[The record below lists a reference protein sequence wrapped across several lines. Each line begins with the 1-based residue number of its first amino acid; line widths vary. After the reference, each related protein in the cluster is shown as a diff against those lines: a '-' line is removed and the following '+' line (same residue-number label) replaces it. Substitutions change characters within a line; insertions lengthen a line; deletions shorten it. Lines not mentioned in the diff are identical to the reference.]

1 MNLKSLFVGVSVAAA
16 LLVSSCSTPKD
27 ITYMQGVEDG
37 QTQAV
42 KVERRLTIQPDDRLA
57 IVVTSKDPALAEV
70 FNLSVSQYRIGMST
84 ANTSDSRT
92 AAFTVAPDGTIEY
105 PILGALQ
112 VAGLSRKQVA
122 SLIQHEL
129 IERNLL
135 KDPTVT
141 VEFLNAT
148 VAVLGDVKT
157 PGEYTIDRDNL
168 TILQALSKAGDLN
181 ITGMRQNV
189 LVMREVDGKDM
200 AYRLD
205 LTNVESLMS
214 SPAYYVQQNDVIY
227 VEPNSMRKRQ
237 ATESGNTVLTPSFW
251 ISVGSLLTTITALII
266 R

>member
-1 MNLKSLFVGVSVAAA
+1 MSIKSLVAGMLFMAM

-27 ITYMQGVEDG
+27 ITYMQGLESG
-37 QTQAV
+37 QTQSV
-42 KVERRLTIQPDDRLA
+42 KVEKRLTIEPDDRLA

-70 FNLSVSQYRIGMST
+70 FNLSVSQYRIGMQTSGG
-84 ANTSDSRT
+84 SDSRT
-92 AAFTVAPDGTIEY
+92 AAFTVSPEGTIEY
-105 PILGALQ
+105 PILGSLHI
-112 VAGLSRKQVA
+112 AGLSRSQVA
-122 SLIQHEL
+122 ALIQREL
-129 IERNLL
+129 ISRNLL

-157 PGEYTIDRDNL
+157 PGEYPIDRDNL

-189 LVMREVDGKDM
+189 LVIREEDGKDV
-200 AYRLD
+200 AYRID
-205 LTNVESLMS
+205 LTNTESLMR

-227 VEPNSMRKRQ
+227 VEPNNTRKRQ
-237 ATESGNTVLTPSFW
+237 ATEQGNTVLTPTFW
-251 ISVGSLLTTITALII
+251 ISVASLLTTITAVLV